1 MARFLG
7 FALIFVS
14 LVVVTM
20 GFVVPK
26 VFLSSSYASER
37 STEIA
42 ARPAEILAVVSDLT
56 TWKEWTVWNE
66 EIDPTVEYTYLG
78 EPGQVGQSMKWTG
91 KDLGEGAMTIQS
103 VSDERVTYTLEF
115 AGMAPANV
123 EFELAAMGE
132 GTAVRWAM
140 SGEMEGPPHLRW
152 LALLMDFVNGPA
164 FEQGLANLKKRFEG
178 AVAAGSGDA

>member
-7 FALIFVS
+7 FALIFATV
-14 LVVVTM
+14 VVVTM
-20 GFVVPK
+20 AFVVPK

-42 ARPAEILAVVSDLT
+42 APPVEIHAVISDLT
-56 TWKEWTVWNE
+56 TWKEWTIWNM
-66 EIDPTVEYTYLG
+66 EIDPTVEYSYLG
-78 EPGQVGQSMKWTG
+78 EPGQAGQSMRWVG
-91 KDLGEGAMTIQS
+91 EDLGEGSMTIQS

-123 EFELAAMGE
+123 EFELAAKGD

-152 LALLMDFVNGPA
+152 IALLMDSLNGPA
-164 FEQGLANLKKRFEG
+164 FEQGLANLKVRLEG
-178 AVAAGSGDA
+178 EGEPGGGGA